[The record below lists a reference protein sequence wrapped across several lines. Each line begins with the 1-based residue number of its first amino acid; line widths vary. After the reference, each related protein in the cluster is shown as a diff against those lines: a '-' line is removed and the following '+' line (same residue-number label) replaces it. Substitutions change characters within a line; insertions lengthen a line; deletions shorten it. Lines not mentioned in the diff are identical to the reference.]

1 MDLESIKLSDLSLTE
16 NDKYWVVSFICRIF
30 KKRKEKSQTH
40 GNRRKKSGCQELRGR
55 GNGEI
60 GESVPLFSYRMKSKD
75 PICKVM
81 TITDNTVLHN

>member
-1 MDLESIKLSDLSLTE
+1 MDFEGIKLSDISLTA
-16 NDKYWVVSFICRIF
+16 NDKYWVVSLICGIL
-30 KKRKEKSQTH
+30 KKRKGKSQTH

-60 GESVPLFSYRMKSKD
+60 GESAPLFSYRMKSKD
-75 PICKVM
+75 SICKVM